1 MVPPLSMVLQELGT
15 NATKYGALS
24 VPQSKITVS
33 WSAPA
38 PNDDASSTLLLEW
51 KERGACLS
59 DPSGENCLL
68 PAELASVVFPSHA
81 SSSQ

>member
-51 KERGACLS
+51 KERGARLS
-59 DPSGENCLL
+59 DRRNVM
-68 PAELASVVFPSHA
+68 ALA
-81 SSSQ
+81 